1 MKIENAEITM
11 LINRDYTEIEIHDA
25 DANTTLARVK
35 LTPEQ
40 LSMILSRQGYV
51 ECECNTGDLKKIGKK
66 HENKYI
72 EFEIVYSK
80 SKEDLILACNE
91 ALFQQ
96 EMHEWESDNYYGSQ
110 NSFFSK
116 DGKDYARTVIRR
128 WV

>member
-1 MKIENAEITM
+1 MKIENAKITM
-11 LINRDYTEIEIHDA
+11 IINRDCTEIEIHDA

-66 HENKYI
+66 HENKYF
-72 EFEIVYSK
+72 EFEITYSK
-80 SKEDLILACNE
+80 SKEDLALACNE
-91 ALFQQ
+91 AIFQQ
-96 EMHEWESDNYYGSQ
+96 GMHEWESDNYYSSQ

>member
-1 MKIENAEITM
+1 MKIENAKITM
-11 LINRDYTEIEIHDA
+11 LINRHYTEIEIHDA
-25 DANTTLARVK
+25 DANITLARVK

-40 LSMILSRQGYV
+40 LSMILSRQGYI
-51 ECECNTGDLKKIGKK
+51 ECECNTGELEKIGKK
-66 HENKYI
+66 HENKYFD
-72 EFEIVYSK
+72 FEITYSK
-80 SKEDLILACNE
+80 SKEDLTLACNE

-96 EMHEWESDNYYGSQ
+96 GMHEWESDNYYSSQ

>member
-1 MKIENAEITM
+1 MKIENAKITM
-11 LINRDYTEIEIHDA
+11 LINRDYTEIEIHDS

-40 LSMILSRQGYV
+40 LSMILSRQAYV

-66 HENKYI
+66 HENKYF

>member
-1 MKIENAEITM
+1 MKIENAKITM

-66 HENKYI
+66 HENKYF

-80 SKEDLILACNE
+80 SKEDLTLACNE

-96 EMHEWESDNYYGSQ
+96 GMCEWESDNYYGSQ

>member
-1 MKIENAEITM
+1 MKIKNPKITM
-11 LINRDYTEIEIHDA
+11 LINPEYTEIEITDS
-25 DANTTLARVK
+25 DSNTTIAKVK

-40 LSMILSRQGYV
+40 LSAILSRQGYMN
-51 ECECNTGDLKKIGKK
+51 CECSTGDLTRVGKK
-66 HENKYI
+66 HENKYF
-72 EFEIVYSK
+72 EFEITYSK
-80 SKEDLILACNE
+80 TKEDLSLACNE

-96 EMHEWESDNYYGSQ
+96 NMHEWVPDNYYRSQ